1 MWSKKKSVV
10 TEEKLNQEL
19 LNTLHSFI
27 VKYRSIGNKTTSD
40 QLVDTYTM
48 FNKSFSN
55 VSQNKSETKEETIAN
70 ANASI

>member
-1 MWSKKKSVV
+1 MWSKKKTAI
-10 TEEKLNQEL
+10 TEERLNQEL

-27 VKYRSIGNKTTSD
+27 VKYRSIGNKNTAD

-55 VSQNKSETKEETIAN
+55 VSKDVSENKETTPKTN
-70 ANASI
+70 DST